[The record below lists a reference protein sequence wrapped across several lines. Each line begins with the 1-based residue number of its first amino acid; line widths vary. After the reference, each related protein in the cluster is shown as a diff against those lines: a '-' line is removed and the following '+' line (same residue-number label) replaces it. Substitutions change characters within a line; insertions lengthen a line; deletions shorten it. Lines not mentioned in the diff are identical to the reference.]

1 MPRPFADRAAAGRAL
16 GEQLAAA
23 GLERP
28 LLVGLARGGVP
39 VAVAAAA
46 VMGAGTEVDVGVAR
60 KITAPGRPE
69 AGLGAVAADGEPVWF
84 EQALRHAGLTPEAL
98 AGVVAAERDEA
109 ARREEAYGAGWRARA
124 PGREVVLVDDGIATG
139 MTVRAALRAIA
150 ATGPARLLLGVP
162 VASPPSLERLRDRA
176 DQVVAVL
183 VPEDFRAVGDV
194 YDDFAQLT
202 DDDVRRV
209 LGR

>member
-16 GEQLAAA
+16 GERLAAL

-28 LLVGLARGGVP
+28 LLIGLARGGVP

-46 VMGAGTEVDVGVAR
+46 VLGDAEVDVGVAR

-69 AGLGAVAADGEPVWF
+69 AGLGAVAVDGEPVWF
-84 EQALRHAGLTPEAL
+84 DRALRHAGLTPEAL
-98 AGVVAAERDEA
+98 ADVVAAERREA
-109 ARREEAYGAGWRARA
+109 ARREEAYGAGRRTRTA
-124 PGREVVLVDDGIATG
+124 GRDVVLVDDGVATG
-139 MTVRAALRAIA
+139 MTVLAALDAIA

-162 VASPPSLERLRDRA
+162 VASPPALERLGERA
-176 DQVVAVL
+176 DAVVALL
-183 VPEDFRAVGDV
+183 VPADFRAVGDA
-194 YDDFAQLT
+194 YDHFGQLT